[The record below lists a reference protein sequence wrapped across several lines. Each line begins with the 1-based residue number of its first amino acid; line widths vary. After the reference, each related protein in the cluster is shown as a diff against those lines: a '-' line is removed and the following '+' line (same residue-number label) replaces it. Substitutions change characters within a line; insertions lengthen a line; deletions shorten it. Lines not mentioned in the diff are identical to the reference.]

1 MDAEEARRSF
11 AQAALRCLSL
21 EIDRDVEILRAQKFR
36 EIISVLTGE
45 DVDAVPPGGTLAPS
59 GVSVRPTLQ
68 PVSLIFIS
76 KMCGTSISLTPKPF
90 QLLSYLPRD
99 APELASRPSTR
110 TPNVAHPS
118 RVTRNGQEEGRVA
131 VAVRQAQQVCPTPS
145 VQLLDLRYKTLT
157 S

>member
-1 MDAEEARRSF
+1 MDAEETRRSF

-21 EIDRDVEILRAQKFR
+21 EIDRDVETLRAQKFR

-45 DVDAVPPGGTLAPS
+45 DADALPPGGTLAPS
-59 GVSVRPTLQ
+59 GVSLRSTLQ

-76 KMCGTSISLTPKPF
+76 KMCGASISLTPNPF

-99 APELASRPSTR
+99 APELASIR
-110 TPNVAHPS
+110 TPQVAHPS
-118 RVTRNGQEEGRVA
+118 TVTRNGQEEGRVA
-131 VAVRQAQQVCPTPS
+131 IAVQQAQQVCPTPS
-145 VQLLDLRYKTLT
+145 AQLLDLRYKTLT

>member
-99 APELASRPSTR
+99 APELASTR
-110 TPNVAHPS
+110 TPQVAHPS

-131 VAVRQAQQVCPTPS
+131 VAMRQAQQVCPTPS
-145 VQLLDLRYKTLT
+145 V
-157 S
+157 

>member
-1 MDAEEARRSF
+1 MDAEETRRSF

-21 EIDRDVEILRAQKFR
+21 EIDRDVETLRAQKFR

-45 DVDAVPPGGTLAPS
+45 DADALPPGGTLAPS
-59 GVSVRPTLQ
+59 GVSLRSTLQ

-76 KMCGTSISLTPKPF
+76 KMCGASISLTPNPF

-99 APELASRPSTR
+99 APELASIR
-110 TPNVAHPS
+110 TPQVAHPS
-118 RVTRNGQEEGRVA
+118 RVTRNDQDEGRVA

-145 VQLLDLRYKTLT
+145 AQLLDLRYKTLT